1 MSLPLDLI
9 TLRAP
14 ALLGSFL
21 SNIPM
26 SSILTPCPLTMV
38 LSWMQPGTSPTMRLM
53 REIGVLEMELQD
65 YEEGNITDAFLHIYS
80 RLLSLIYLHLNL
92 HQSIC

>member
-9 TLRAP
+9 TLLAP

-26 SSILTPCPLTMV
+26 SSILTPCPLTMA

-65 YEEGNITDAFLHIYS
+65 YKKSNVTDIWDPLHFSSFLPS
-80 RLLSLIYLHLNL
+80 LLSHTL
-92 HQSIC
+92 